1 MKYKEE
7 NPKLMEELTAA
18 KQQLKEKD
26 DHIMELTTV
35 INNFTENLEEK
46 NIYEKYNEAMK
57 QANNL
62 KQ

>member
-46 NIYEKYNEAMK
+46 NIYEKYDEAMK
-57 QANNL
+57 
-62 KQ
+62 